1 MFQNSYNKRRV
12 RDIVVDSELG
22 DRPHGGQRLG
32 TGPSASQGVPK
43 QAQVAEPRSLI
54 FTSHFTVQSNH
65 QPSTVAI
72 ATVISHLQVRK
83 PKKQDNRSLDPQR
96 NALRFV

>member
-1 MFQNSYNKRRV
+1 MFQNNYNKRCV
-12 RDIVVDSELG
+12 RDTVDSELG
-22 DRPHGGQRLG
+22 DRPHGEQRLG
-32 TGPSASQGVPK
+32 TGPSASRGVRK

-54 FTSHFTVQSNH
+54 FTSHFRVQSNH

-72 ATVISHLQVRK
+72 ATVISILQVRK
-83 PKKQDNRSLDPQR
+83 PKKHDHRSLDPQR